1 MVTLLQPHAAHIS
14 PFGSPSHPYESKPAM
29 IPIQPPQQP
38 QWQQHRKKTKQEV
51 CDAFLASL
59 QHQQQHAAELEDP
72 RFLESIRQHFSRLP
86 SRYALDVNTEGLD
99 VLTHKRLLDEARS
112 DPSTVSFAVRP
123 VEVVLGKHRDMD
135 GCGSPISTE
144 VSGMDFRGRI
154 PFHFLGPT
162 SITCLRVSG
171 CCSTAVACQ
180 NMPVPI
186 CVHSSQASN
195 HRHPLSHSM
204 SQSKHIALQKPA
216 FGSSPN
222 LQVCG
227 DWIALARI
235 PSA

>member
-1 MVTLLQPHAAHIS
+1 MVTLQQPHAAHIS

-123 VEVVLGKHRDMD
+123 VEVVMGKHRDMD

-144 VSGMDFRGRI
+144 VGGTRFRGLESFSPSWTI
-154 PFHFLGPT
+154 SSDTGV
-162 SITCLRVSG
+162 CV
-171 CCSTAVACQ
+171 CQ
-180 NMPVPI
+180 
-186 CVHSSQASN
+186 
-195 HRHPLSHSM
+195 
-204 SQSKHIALQKPA
+204 
-216 FGSSPN
+216 
-222 LQVCG
+222 
-227 DWIALARI
+227 
-235 PSA
+235 